1 MVEFFGVIYTYFF
14 GSLYYLVSTGWM
26 GENFH
31 SRFPVVFYGFVLLM
45 SSLAFM
51 LIEKTAIKQE
61 GKESII
67 GKSVSQNLKE
77 KGSSIGYI

>member
-1 MVEFFGVIYTYFF
+1 
-14 GSLYYLVSTGWM
+14 
-26 GENFH
+26 
-31 SRFPVVFYGFVLLM
+31 M

-77 KGSSIGYI
+77 KGSSIGYILGIVLAFIQPEFGIVVYGIIALIWLILDRRIEKSMK

>member
-1 MVEFFGVIYTYFF
+1 
-14 GSLYYLVSTGWM
+14 
-26 GENFH
+26 
-31 SRFPVVFYGFVLLM
+31 M